1 MKKCYKL
8 TIDYD
13 DDLEEVDGLSEA
25 LQDIGASE
33 GIWLDT
39 GEKTILIPPEM
50 AKYLEETG
58 ILGLA

>member
-8 TIDYD
+8 AIDYD
-13 DDLEEVDGLSEA
+13 DELEEVDSLSET
-25 LQDIGASE
+25 LESIGTE

-39 GEKTILIPPEM
+39 GEKTILLPPEI
-50 AKYLEETG
+50 AKYLEEIG

>member
-8 TIDYD
+8 AIDYD
-13 DDLEEVDGLSEA
+13 DDLEEVDSLSET
-25 LQDIGASE
+25 LESIGTE

-39 GEKTILIPPEM
+39 GEKTILLPPEI
-50 AKYLEETG
+50 AKYLEEIG